1 MKTCPSAET
10 LVLYGEARLVR
21 GVKRK
26 VAAHLATCDFCDAEM
41 HLLKTHPPK
50 YEPVSGVPE
59 AVAMPAALRRLASDL
74 MAEPSRALTFFL
86 ELTFER
92 ERLTLTDA

>member
-1 MKTCPSAET
+1 MKSCPSAET

-26 VAAHLATCDFCDAEM
+26 VAAHLAICDFCDAEM
-41 HLLKTHPPK
+41 HLLKTYPPTD
-50 YEPVSGVPE
+50 ERVSGVPE
-59 AVAMPAALRRLASDL
+59 TVVMPAALRRLAFDL
-74 MAEPSRALTFFL
+74 MTEPSRALAFFL